1 MAASFSNIT
10 TVTSQPSTSA
20 AGEANSFAPASTRA
34 FAFAGFR
41 FQTPTSCPTD
51 INRCA
56 IDDPIR
62 PVPHTPIFI
71 VDLNARVDGY
81 GLVSVKDAEI
91 LRHQLF
97 IVQDLASAAGE
108 YGTPG
113 IEDH

>member
-10 TVTSQPSTSA
+10 TVTSQPSTRS

-34 FAFAGFR
+34 FVFAELR

-56 IDDPIR
+56 IADPIR

-71 VDLNARVDGY
+71 VDLNLRVDGWFS
-81 GLVSVKDAEI
+81 GHERRRDSEQSALHCSESVS
-91 LRHQLF
+91 
-97 IVQDLASAAGE
+97 
-108 YGTPG
+108 Y
-113 IEDH
+113 